1 MSDNSWKGETMK
13 DIGVGKELAL
23 VHHLIKRW
31 VENECQCDLGKVSM
45 ANGHILMYLRDHRDT
60 DVYQKDFEEA
70 FCITRST
77 ASKIISLME
86 TKGIV
91 ERCSVAGDA
100 RLKKIVLTELG
111 EKMAQNIVDGR
122 ATMEKKM
129 VDGFSEEELNQLFT
143 YLQRIKDNINKG
155 GV

>member
-1 MSDNSWKGETMK
+1 MK
-13 DIGVGKELAL
+13 NIEVGKELAL
-23 VHHLIKRW
+23 VHHMIKRW
-31 VENECQCDLGKVSM
+31 VENQCQCDLGKVSM
-45 ANGHILMYLRDHRDT
+45 ANGHILMYLKDHEDT
-60 DVYQKDFEEA
+60 DVYQKDFEEE
-70 FCITRST
+70 FGITRST

-91 ERCSVAGDA
+91 ERCSVEGDA

-111 EKMAQNIVDGR
+111 DKMAQYIVDGR
-122 ATMEKKM
+122 ATMESRM
-129 VDGFSEEELNQLFT
+129 IDGFSEDELNQLFT

>member
-1 MSDNSWKGETMK
+1 MK
-13 DIGVGKELAL
+13 NIEVGKELAL
-23 VHHLIKRW
+23 VHHMIKRW
-31 VENECQCDLGKVSM
+31 VENQCQCDLGKVSM
-45 ANGHILMYLRDHRDT
+45 ANGHILMYLKDHEDT
-60 DVYQKDFEEA
+60 DVYQKDFEEE
-70 FCITRST
+70 FGITRST

-91 ERCSVAGDA
+91 ERCLVEGDA

-111 EKMAQNIVDGR
+111 DKMAQYIVDGR
-122 ATMEKKM
+122 ATMENRM
-129 VDGFSEEELNQLFT
+129 IDGFSEDELNQLFT

>member
-1 MSDNSWKGETMK
+1 MK
-13 DIGVGKELAL
+13 NIEVGKELAL
-23 VHHLIKRW
+23 VHHMIKRW
-31 VENECQCDLGKVSM
+31 VENQCQCDLGKVSM
-45 ANGHILMYLRDHRDT
+45 ANGHILMYLKDHEDT
-60 DVYQKDFEEA
+60 DVYQKDFEEE
-70 FCITRST
+70 FGITRST

-91 ERCSVAGDA
+91 ERCSVEGDA

-111 EKMAQNIVDGR
+111 DKMAQYIVDGR
-122 ATMEKKM
+122 ATMENRM
-129 VDGFSEEELNQLFT
+129 IDGFSEDELNQLFT